1 MSSSSILKAAIFL
14 LAATVSLP
22 LRASDFN
29 KDWKLK
35 TGIRLN
41 KSHKSLDRARA
52 FVQRSPD
59 FSLRTEDKEV
69 RPKAVGEIF
78 RREKIDG
85 ERLLLSA
92 RSQGLEGWAPATS
105 VVALSEA
112 EPFFSR
118 AIVQFPRSSF
128 AYLMRGTV
136 RLVNDEIDCALA
148 DLNEAIRLDPKSASA
163 LHMRGLVWQFKDRPD
178 EALADLNK
186 SLELDPRSPDALG
199 DRGMMYASA
208 RRSMTRP
215 LPTLI
220 ARLSWVRGRRR
231 STLPRRR
238 FTSSGTN

>member
-1 MSSSSILKAAIFL
+1 MSR
-14 LAATVSLP
+14 P

-41 KSHKSLDRARA
+41 KSHKSLDRARE
-52 FVQRSPD
+52 FVQCSPD
-59 FSLRTEDKEV
+59 FSLRSDDKEV
-69 RPKAVGEIF
+69 RPKAVAMIF

-85 ERLLLSA
+85 DRLLLSA

-118 AIVQFPRSSF
+118 AIVQHPGWSF

-148 DLNEAIRLDPKSASA
+148 DLNEALCLDPKSASA
-163 LHMRGLVWQFKDRPD
+163 LHIRGLVWQFKDRPN

-186 SLELDPRSPDALG
+186 SLELDPRNPSALG
-199 DRGMMYASA
+199 DRGMVYASVKTYDT
-208 RRSMTRP
+208 RS
-215 LPTLI
+215 
-220 ARLSWVRGRRR
+220 
-231 STLPRRR
+231 RR
-238 FTSSGTN
+238 F